1 MATENRDNDKVII
14 TMLEE
19 IKSGIKNQ
27 KQPQVDLSKIES
39 LTDEMKSCVE
49 MTTAY
54 TSRLDEVMEQARQPV
69 LHERK
74 ITIDIVSKEVTF
86 LLIGMGLLISLLGSA
101 LYFSTRPNPDRI
113 DNDLKYRYIR
123 MKGEATPDRI
133 SELENIFEVN
143 RDNAQI
149 KQMREDVEG
158 YELAVKNRGI
168 LEEQAHRK
176 NIDIE
181 NLENKINAIKAK

>member
-14 TMLEE
+14 TILEE

-39 LTDEMKSCVE
+39 LTDEMKSSVE
-49 MTTAY
+49 KTTIY

-74 ITIDIVSKEVTF
+74 ITIDIVSKEVIF

-101 LYFSTRPNPDRI
+101 LYFTTRPNPDRI

-133 SELENIFEVN
+133 LELENIFDVN
-143 RDNAQI
+143 RDNVQI
-149 KQMREDVEG
+149 KQMREDVED
-158 YELAVKNRGI
+158 YERAVKERATLEVQNRLRQ
-168 LEEQAHRK
+168 LEAEKLNNKAEEIKRK
-176 NIDIE
+176 
-181 NLENKINAIKAK
+181 